1 MKLKP
6 ILCLVS
12 AAACCTISFTAC
24 RNVTNPGDN
33 SSSATTDMNETTD
46 TKTTEISK
54 PTASETTLASSQKQQ
69 SEPTAEKRTAVAK
82 CAESLVGKSYK
93 YGATGPDAFD
103 NSGLL
108 VYCFAQNGLTLPRK
122 TGDIAQKGSA
132 VEKKDLMPGDAVFFY
147 NENPGAVEY
156 AGIYIGDGRFVASND
171 EDSPVSI
178 HSLNTSYFESRFLF
192 ARRFFG

>member
-69 SEPTAEKRTAVAK
+69 SEPTARLSMPVFISETAGL
-82 CAESLVGKSYK
+82 SQ
-93 YGATGPDAFD
+93 AT
-103 NSGLL
+103 
-108 VYCFAQNGLTLPRK
+108 TK
-122 TGDIAQKGSA
+122 TVPFQFI
-132 VEKKDLMPGDAVFFY
+132 L
-147 NENPGAVEY
+147 
-156 AGIYIGDGRFVASND
+156 
-171 EDSPVSI
+171 
-178 HSLNTSYFESRFLF
+178 
-192 ARRFFG
+192 